1 MIVSPRK
8 SLRFNPFQ
16 TVCVVCVSV
25 SFNYWEEWR
34 NMRPSGFGK
43 KLLHTTEVA
52 KEAPMTNG
60 GNLASGLT
68 GKRGRGLAS

>member
-1 MIVSPRK
+1 
-8 SLRFNPFQ
+8 
-16 TVCVVCVSV
+16 
-25 SFNYWEEWR
+25 
-34 NMRPSGFGK
+34 MRPSGFGK